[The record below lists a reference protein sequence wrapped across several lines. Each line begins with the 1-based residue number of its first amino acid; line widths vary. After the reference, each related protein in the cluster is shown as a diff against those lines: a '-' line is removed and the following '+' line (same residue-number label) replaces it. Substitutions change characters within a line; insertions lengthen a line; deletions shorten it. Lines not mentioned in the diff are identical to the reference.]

1 MKLTGSLFCGNLRQ
15 GLLSRRF
22 PLVAVATALLLWLP
36 FIPATGV
43 MSVIDAFD
51 FSITG
56 GGVFV
61 VILGILPLL
70 PFACSYASDHKDGV
84 VRFFIIRA
92 GVGRYIACK
101 FAAAV
106 VCAMTVFLLGV
117 FLYSGILFLTGM
129 PFWDGLINN
138 SLSYAQLLEQNNP
151 WGYYLIKVFHYACSA
166 AWFAAL
172 GMWISSLV
180 PDVYVTLAAPV
191 VLYMMALCLSVLCG
205 VPWQYSFTMFGEG
218 IHDMG
223 TPQATLLFKIGITL
237 ASCLLLGWLSIQ
249 NVKRR
254 VRHA

>member
-1 MKLTGSLFCGNLRQ
+1 M
-15 GLLSRRF
+15 
-22 PLVAVATALLLWLP
+22 
-36 FIPATGV
+36 
-43 MSVIDAFD
+43 
-51 FSITG
+51 
-56 GGVFV
+56 
-61 VILGILPLL
+61 
-70 PFACSYASDHKDGV
+70 
-84 VRFFIIRA
+84 
-92 GVGRYIACK
+92 GRYIACK

-106 VCAMTVFLLGV
+106 VCAMAVFLLGV
-117 FLYSGILFLTGM
+117 FLYSGILFLTGA
-129 PFWDGLINN
+129 PLWDGTINN
-138 SLSYAQLLEQNNP
+138 TFSYAQLLEQNNP

-205 VPWQYSFTMFGEG
+205 VPERYSFGMFGEG